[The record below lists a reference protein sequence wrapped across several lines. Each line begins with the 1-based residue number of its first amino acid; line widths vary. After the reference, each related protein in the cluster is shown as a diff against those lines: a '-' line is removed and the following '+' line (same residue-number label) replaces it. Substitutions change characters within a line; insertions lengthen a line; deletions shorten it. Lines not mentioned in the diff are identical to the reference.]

1 MTFIVGSEGGP
12 PKDSSL
18 ALGPEDR
25 KALPQPEPGHSLPHP
40 IARNQEVRTE
50 GLSLHDSGSWTS
62 AVGLL
67 LMFSLSILHVYVLQ
81 LLFLVPQG
89 DSSSQFKARGLRAC
103 SLYRTGGIYL
113 TPLE

>member
-81 LLFLVPQG
+81 LLFLVP
-89 DSSSQFKARGLRAC
+89 KEIAHP
-103 SLYRTGGIYL
+103 SLKPKVLGPAASIGQ
-113 TPLE
+113 EASA